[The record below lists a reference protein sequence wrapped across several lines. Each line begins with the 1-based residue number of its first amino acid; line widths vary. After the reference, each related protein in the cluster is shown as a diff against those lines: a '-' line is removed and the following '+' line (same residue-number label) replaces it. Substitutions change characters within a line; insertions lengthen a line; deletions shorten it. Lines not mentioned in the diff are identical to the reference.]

1 MNSWKNNL
9 TTKLNTEG
17 IFVGKSQE
25 KFYNI
30 KTKEIDHG
38 GSKIEVTL
46 GRNAKTNLP
55 SLIDWKLVD
64 GEPVANINDWL
75 RGALPLLLAAE
86 AKPSENPNTPSP
98 PQEAERLG
106 DPHE

>member
-1 MNSWKNNL
+1 MQSWKTNL

-17 IFVGKSQE
+17 IFVGKSKE

-46 GRNAKTNLP
+46 GRNAKTHLP
-55 SLIDWKLVD
+55 SLIDWKLVG
-64 GEPVANINDWL
+64 GEPVADINQWL

-86 AKPSENPNTPSP
+86 ATPSESPNTPSH
-98 PQEAERLG
+98 PQAAEKLG